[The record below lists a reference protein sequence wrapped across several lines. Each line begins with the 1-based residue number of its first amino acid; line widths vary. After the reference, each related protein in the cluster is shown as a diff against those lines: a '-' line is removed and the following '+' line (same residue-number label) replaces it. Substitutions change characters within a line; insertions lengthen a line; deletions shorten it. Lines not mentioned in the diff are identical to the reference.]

1 MSKESDLRKLI
12 ELYGDQEKYSKGLQI
27 LNSGLGSN
35 GGALINLA
43 IGIVL
48 IGTAIA
54 LSPNLQTQIKER
66 FLRQSEPQVEPS
78 FEKPEQLDKPPLP
91 PEIQASPVPLPPSP
105 LPIEPDQP
113 VTSMGYQS
121 PQSLVYRR

>member
-66 FLRQSEPQVEPS
+66 FLQQSEPQVEPS

-91 PEIQASPVPLPPSP
+91 PEIQASPAPLPPSP

-113 VTSMGYQS
+113 VTSMGYQP
-121 PQSLVYRR
+121 PQSLVYRP